1 MVTDGSHVTCGAHP
15 QQGLQLQSCLQSS
28 QPTGRRLMAG
38 EQQQANPSNS
48 TTTKDGS
55 SAGGGDGEP
64 QPEPAARA
72 ASAVA
77 STGNT
82 VTRGYGNQV
91 ATSAIRVALS
101 SGEGCRKDATP
112 QNESRLPGL
121 VTPGMVV
128 SHAAYG
134 EYLQVQ
140 LFDALGQCVWGGYED
155 ASLQLQVRA
164 CKGNIQQLSPVT
176 CSTGFTKHTAFSCNP
191 NQCLPVVSRTIPV
204 GGCNACGGMP
214 CRHGYCYATVNMLMN
229 LLWGPTRRPEGLSL
243 AT

>member
-15 QQGLQLQSCLQSS
+15 QQGLQLQSCFQSS

-38 EQQQANPSNS
+38 EQQQANPSTSTNPSYGGNS
-48 TTTKDGS
+48 TTNKDGS

-82 VTRGYGNQV
+82 VTRGYGDQV
-91 ATSAIRVALS
+91 ATGAILLALS
-101 SGEGCRKDATP
+101 RKEACRKDATP

-134 EYLQVQ
+134 EWLQVQ
-140 LFDALGQCVWGGYED
+140 LFDALGQCVWGGYDD
-155 ASLQLQVRA
+155 ASLQLQVSAYWGANTAGMYVAAAVANDLQYRVHQRHSVCLQNQLKLA
-164 CKGNIQQLSPVT
+164 CSVLYASCGARFLVACLAGTVT
-176 CSTGFTKHTAFSCNP
+176 
-191 NQCLPVVSRTIPV
+191 
-204 GGCNACGGMP
+204 
-214 CRHGYCYATVNMLMN
+214 ATQRSVC
-229 LLWGPTRRPEGLSL
+229 
-243 AT
+243 